1 MQEHARMMAA
11 ISAAQAAGGVCVLV
25 TVVGTRGS
33 SYRSPGARMLILPD
47 GSRVGA
53 VSGGCL
59 EGELCR
65 RAHWWTSESPS
76 VLKTFDT
83 STQEENEGF
92 GLGCGGGID
101 LLLERLPSAGHGTHP
116 LLVQQRVTESR
127 HVEALA
133 VVVEATATS
142 GLRVGER
149 FGLGDVEQHPEITA
163 QLKRSVE
170 IGYSFT
176 AELRE
181 GSLAGC
187 RVFVEWL
194 VPPVQLLVC
203 GAGMD
208 AQPMVAQAA
217 ALGWSVVVL
226 DQRADFARASR
237 FPDAA
242 GVIVAKDAA
251 ACNGLRLDDRSAAIV
266 MSHSFAQDTFFL
278 ESLLQQPLGYLGV
291 LGSRRRTLDL
301 LARLGRDAMPPEL
314 HAPAGL
320 DIGAETPEQIALS
333 ILSEVQ
339 ACLARRHGGALRERD
354 GSIHGRE
361 LQGRELQGRE
371 LDGRESRGGDA
382 RDVADEPW
390 RMPNSSGCGLL

>member
-1 MQEHARMMAA
+1 MMAA
-11 ISAAQAAGGVCVLV
+11 YSAVQAAGGVCVLV

-47 GSRVGA
+47 GSRIGA

-65 RAHWWTSESPS
+65 RAHWWTSESPA

-83 STQEENEGF
+83 STQEDNEGF

-101 LLLERLPSAGHGTHP
+101 LLLERLTRDEAISERLERDAGATHP
-116 LLVQQRVTESR
+116 LLAQQHVTESR
-127 HVEALA
+127 AARAVA
-133 VVVEATATS
+133 VVLEPTAAS
-142 GLRVGER
+142 SFRVGER
-149 FGLGDVEQHPEITA
+149 FALDGVPQYPEMAGL
-163 QLKRSVE
+163 LRSCVE

-181 GSLAGC
+181 GVLAGC
-187 RVFVEWL
+187 RVFFESL
-194 VPPVQLLVC
+194 APPVQLVVC
-203 GAGMD
+203 GAGTD
-208 AQPMVAQAA
+208 AQPVVAQAA

-226 DQRADFARASR
+226 DQRADFARESR

-242 GVIVAKDAA
+242 SVIVAKDAA
-251 ACNGLRLDDRSAAIV
+251 ALDGLRLDGRTAAIV

-278 ESLLQQPLGYLGV
+278 ESLLRQPLGYLGV

-301 LARLGRDAMPPEL
+301 LARLGRDAMPPAV

-333 ILSEVQ
+333 ILSEIQ
-339 ACLARRHGGALRERD
+339 ATFAGRPGGALRDRD

-361 LQGRELQGRE
+361 LH
-371 LDGRESRGGDA
+371 GGD
-382 RDVADEPW
+382 EPL
-390 RMPNSSGCGLL
+390 RVQRSGECGLL

>member
-11 ISAAQAAGGVCVLV
+11 WRDAGGVCVLA

-47 GSRVGA
+47 GSRIGA

-65 RAHWWTSESPS
+65 RAHWWTSESPA

-83 STQEENEGF
+83 STQEDNEGF

-101 LLLERLPSAGHGTHP
+101 LLLERLPSAIDGDTSAAGARARDGEPRGCGAGVGTRGDRVFRASGGSAVCAGECAAVSGGDRDCSSV
-116 LLVQQRVTESR
+116 LLET
-127 HVEALA
+127 
-133 VVVEATATS
+133 
-142 GLRVGER
+142 
-149 FGLGDVEQHPEITA
+149 
-163 QLKRSVE
+163 
-170 IGYSFT
+170 GYSFS
-176 AELRE
+176 AELRD
-181 GSLAGC
+181 GVLAGC
-187 RVFVEWL
+187 RVFFESL
-194 VPPVQLLVC
+194 TPPVQMLVC
-203 GAGMD
+203 GAGTD

-226 DQRADFARASR
+226 DQRADFARATR
-237 FPDAA
+237 FPEA
-242 GVIVAKDAA
+242 GRVIVAKDAA
-251 ACNGLRLDDRSAAIV
+251 ALDGLRLDCRTAAVV

-278 ESLLQQPLGYLGV
+278 ESLLRQPLGYLGV
-291 LGSRRRTLDL
+291 LGARRRTLDL
-301 LARLGRDAMPPEL
+301 LARLGRDAMPAEL

-339 ACLARRHGGALRERD
+339 ATFAHRAGGALRARD

-361 LQGRELQGRE
+361 LRGDHSD
-371 LDGRESRGGDA
+371 DGAERVLPV
-382 RDVADEPW
+382 RD
-390 RMPNSSGCGLL
+390 CGLQ

>member
-11 ISAAQAAGGVCVLV
+11 YSAVQASGGVCVLA

-47 GSRVGA
+47 GSRIGA

-65 RAHWWTSESPS
+65 RAHWWTSESPA
-76 VLKTFDT
+76 VMKTFDT
-83 STQEENEGF
+83 STQEDNEGF

-101 LLLERLPSAGHGTHP
+101 LLLERLDRDASETHP
-116 LLVQQRVTESR
+116 LLAQQRVTESR
-127 HVEALA
+127 EAVALA
-133 VVVEATATS
+133 VVLEATAAS

-149 FGLGDVEQHPEITA
+149 FALANVQQHLEQQYPEVAT
-163 QLKRSVE
+163 LLRRSME
-170 IGYSFT
+170 ICYSFT
-176 AELRE
+176 AVLRE
-181 GSLAGC
+181 GRLAGC

-194 VPPVQLLVC
+194 APPVQLLVC
-203 GAGMD
+203 GAGTD
-208 AQPMVAQAA
+208 AQPVVTQAA

-226 DQRADFARASR
+226 DQRADFARESR
-237 FPDAA
+237 FPEAER
-242 GVIVAKDAA
+242 VIAVRDVVALD
-251 ACNGLRLDDRSAAIV
+251 GLRLDARTAAIV

-278 ESLLQQPLGYLGV
+278 ESLLQHPLGYLGV
-291 LGSRRRTLDL
+291 LGARRRTLDL
-301 LARLGRDAMPPEL
+301 LARLGRDAVPPGL

-339 ACLARRHGGALRERD
+339 ATFAKRRGGALCERD
-354 GSIHGRE
+354 GSIHTRE
-361 LQGRELQGRE
+361 HHWEH
-371 LDGRESRGGDA
+371 DRESRGNEDRQEAGGGFPFRPA
-382 RDVADEPW
+382 P
-390 RMPNSSGCGLL
+390 GCGLL

>member
-11 ISAAQAAGGVCVLV
+11 FSAVQAAGGVCVLV

-47 GSRVGA
+47 GSRIGA

-65 RAHWWTSESPS
+65 RAHWWTSESPAA
-76 VLKTFDT
+76 LKTFDT
-83 STQEENEGF
+83 STQEDNEGF
-92 GLGCGGGID
+92 GLGCGGGIN
-101 LLLERLPSAGHGTHP
+101 LLLERVPGVADTTHP
-116 LLVQQRVTESR
+116 LLAQQRVTESR
-127 HVEALA
+127 AAAAVA
-133 VVVEATATS
+133 VVLEPTTAS

-149 FGLGDVEQHPEITA
+149 FALDGAHQYPEMTTLLERA
-163 QLKRSVE
+163 LA

-181 GSLAGC
+181 GALAGC
-187 RVFVEWL
+187 RVFFESL
-194 VPPVQLLVC
+194 APPVQLVVC
-203 GAGMD
+203 GAGTD
-208 AQPMVAQAA
+208 AQPVVAQAA
-217 ALGWSVVVL
+217 ALGWNVVVL
-226 DQRADFARASR
+226 DQRADFARVAR
-237 FPDAA
+237 FPEAA

-251 ACNGLRLDDRSAAIV
+251 DLDRLRLDGRTAAIV
-266 MSHSFAQDTFFL
+266 MSHSFAQDAFFL
-278 ESLLQQPLGYLGV
+278 ESLLAQPLGYLGV

-301 LARLGRDAMPPEL
+301 LARLGRDTMPPDL

-333 ILSEVQ
+333 ILSEIQ
-339 ACLARRHGGALRERD
+339 ANFARRAGGALRERD

-361 LQGRELQGRE
+361 LH
-371 LDGRESRGGDA
+371 GGDEREA
-382 RDVADEPW
+382 ADEPS
-390 RMPNSSGCGLL
+390 RRLSSGECGLL

>member
-1 MQEHARMMAA
+1 MMAA
-11 ISAAQAAGGVCVLV
+11 WKGAVGECVLV

-47 GSRVGA
+47 GSRIGA

-65 RAHWWTSESPS
+65 RAHWWTSESPA

-83 STQEENEGF
+83 STQEDNEGF

-101 LLLERLPSAGHGTHP
+101 LLLERLDRGATATHP
-116 LLVQQRVTESR
+116 LLAQAYVTESR
-127 HVEALA
+127 EAGALA
-133 VVVEATATS
+133 VVLDATAGS

-149 FGLGDVEQHPEITA
+149 FAQENAREYPEIG
-163 QLKRSVE
+163 QLLRRCVAT
-170 IGYSFT
+170 GYSFA

-181 GSLAGC
+181 GALAGC
-187 RVFVEWL
+187 RLFFESL
-194 VPPVQLLVC
+194 TPPVQLLVC
-203 GAGMD
+203 GAGTD
-208 AQPMVAQAA
+208 AEPVVVQAA

-226 DQRADFARASR
+226 DQRADFARATR
-237 FPDAA
+237 FPKAG
-242 GVIVAKDAA
+242 GVIVARDAA
-251 ACNGLRLDDRSAAIV
+251 ALDGVRLDARTAAIV

-278 ESLLQQPLGYLGV
+278 EWLLAQPLGYLGV

-301 LARLGRDAMPPEL
+301 LARLGHDAMPAEV

-339 ACLARRHGGALRERD
+339 ATFARRPGGALRERA
-354 GSIHGRE
+354 GSIHARELHGRE
-361 LQGRELQGRE
+361 LRE
-371 LDGRESRGGDA
+371 GD
-382 RDVADEPW
+382 RDQQFPVRD
-390 RMPNSSGCGLL
+390 CGLA

>member
-1 MQEHARMMAA
+1 MMAA
-11 ISAAQAAGGVCVLV
+11 FSAAQATGGVCVLV

-47 GSRVGA
+47 GSRIGA

-65 RAHWWTSESPS
+65 RAHWWTSASPS
-76 VLKTFDT
+76 VLKSFDT
-83 STQEENEGF
+83 STQEDNEGF

-101 LLLERLPSAGHGTHP
+101 LLLERLPSVADATHP
-116 LLVQQRVTESR
+116 LLAQQRVTESR
-127 HVEALA
+127 KSAALA

-142 GLRVGER
+142 GLRRGER
-149 FGLGDVEQHPEITA
+149 FALGDVEQHPEIAA
-163 QLKRSVE
+163 QLKRSEE
-170 IGYSFT
+170 IGCSFT

-208 AQPMVAQAA
+208 AQPVVAQAA

-226 DQRADFARASR
+226 DQRADFARESR
-237 FPDAA
+237 FPDA
-242 GVIVAKDAA
+242 VRVLVAKDGA
-251 ACNGLRLDDRSAAIV
+251 ACAGLRLDDRTAAIV

-278 ESLLQQPLGYLGV
+278 ESLLKQPLGYLGV

-301 LARLGRDAMPPEL
+301 LARVGCDAMPPGL

-361 LQGRELQGRE
+361 VQGREVQDRE
-371 LDGRESRGGDA
+371 FSTSNDPAGWQRPHSCAFRT
-382 RDVADEPW
+382 
-390 RMPNSSGCGLL
+390 

>member
-1 MQEHARMMAA
+1 MQEHTRMMAA
-11 ISAAQAAGGVCVLV
+11 WKGTGGVCVLA

-47 GSRVGA
+47 GARIGA

-65 RAHWWTSESPS
+65 RAHWWTSESPA

-83 STQEENEGF
+83 STQDDNEGF

-101 LLLERLPSAGHGTHP
+101 LLLERMPSEATAAHP
-116 LLVQQRVTESR
+116 LLAQQRVTESR
-127 HVEALA
+127 EAAALA
-133 VVVEATATS
+133 VVLEATASS

-149 FGLGDVEQHPEITA
+149 FAREDVQRYPEIGA
-163 QLKRSVE
+163 LLERVVE

-176 AELRE
+176 AELGE
-181 GSLAGC
+181 GALAGC
-187 RVFVEWL
+187 RVFFESL
-194 VPPVQLLVC
+194 TPPEQMLVC

-208 AQPMVAQAA
+208 AQPVVAQAA

-226 DQRADFARASR
+226 DQRADFARATR
-237 FPDAA
+237 FPEAA
-242 GVIVAKDAA
+242 RVIAAKDAA
-251 ACNGLRLDDRSAAIV
+251 ALSGLRLDARTAAIV

-278 ESLLQQPLGYLGV
+278 ESLLAQPLGYLGV

-301 LARLGRDAMPPEL
+301 LARLGRDAMPAEL

-339 ACLARRHGGALRERD
+339 ATFAGRPGGALRERD

-361 LQGRELQGRE
+361 L
-371 LDGRESRGGDA
+371 RGEA
-382 RDVADEPW
+382 RDAADEPA
-390 RMPNSSGCGLL
+390 RIRTSNDCGLL

>member
-1 MQEHARMMAA
+1 MQEHTRMMAA
-11 ISAAQAAGGVCVLV
+11 WKGAGGVCVLA

-47 GSRVGA
+47 GARIGA

-65 RAHWWTSESPS
+65 RAHWWTSESPA

-83 STQEENEGF
+83 STQDDNEGF

-101 LLLERLPSAGHGTHP
+101 LLLERLPSEATATHP
-116 LLVQQRVTESR
+116 LLAQQRVTESR
-127 HVEALA
+127 EAAALA
-133 VVVEATATS
+133 VVLEATASS

-149 FGLGDVEQHPEITA
+149 FAPEDVQRYPEIGA
-163 QLKRSVE
+163 LLERAVE

-181 GSLAGC
+181 GALAGC
-187 RVFVEWL
+187 RVFFESL
-194 VPPVQLLVC
+194 TPPVQMLVC

-208 AQPMVAQAA
+208 AQPVVAQAA

-226 DQRADFARASR
+226 DQRADFARATR
-237 FPDAA
+237 FPEAA
-242 GVIVAKDAA
+242 RVIAAKDAA
-251 ACNGLRLDDRSAAIV
+251 ALYDLRLDARTAAIV

-278 ESLLQQPLGYLGV
+278 ESLLAQPLGYLGV

-301 LARLGRDAMPPEL
+301 LARLGRDAMPAEL

-339 ACLARRHGGALRERD
+339 ATFAGRPGGALRERD

-361 LQGRELQGRE
+361 LNR
-371 LDGRESRGGDA
+371 DNDIDA
-382 RDVADEPW
+382 DVRAHPVRD
-390 RMPNSSGCGLL
+390 CGLL

>member
-11 ISAAQAAGGVCVLV
+11 FSAAQASGGVCVLV

-47 GSRVGA
+47 GSRIGA

-65 RAHWWTSESPS
+65 RAHWWTSESPA

-83 STQEENEGF
+83 STQEDNEGF

-101 LLLERLPSAGHGTHP
+101 LLLERISGAGIADATHP
-116 LLVQQRVTESR
+116 LLAQQRVIESR
-127 HVEALA
+127 EAAALA
-133 VVVEATATS
+133 VVVEATTTS

-149 FGLGDVEQHPEITA
+149 FALDDVQQYPELTGLLRRCI
-163 QLKRSVE
+163 E

-181 GSLAGC
+181 GALAGC
-187 RVFVEWL
+187 RVFLEWL
-194 VPPVQLLVC
+194 TPPVQLVVC
-203 GAGMD
+203 GAGTD
-208 AQPMVAQAA
+208 AQPVVAQAA
-217 ALGWSVVVL
+217 GLGWSVVVL
-226 DQRADFARASR
+226 DQRADFARESR
-237 FPDAA
+237 FPEAA
-242 GVIVAKDAA
+242 RVIVAKDAA
-251 ACNGLRLDDRSAAIV
+251 ALHGLRLDGRTAAIV

-278 ESLLQQPLGYLGV
+278 ESLLTQPLGYLGV

-301 LARLGRDAMPPEL
+301 LARLGRDTMPPAL

-333 ILSEVQ
+333 ILSEIQ
-339 ACLARRHGGALRERD
+339 ATFARRAGGALRDRD

-361 LQGRELQGRE
+361 I
-371 LDGRESRGGDA
+371 
-382 RDVADEPW
+382 RDDTVDEPL
-390 RMPNSSGCGLL
+390 RVQTSTDCGLL

>member
-11 ISAAQAAGGVCVLV
+11 VSAAQATGGVCVLV

-47 GSRVGA
+47 GSRIGA

-83 STQEENEGF
+83 STQEDNEGF

-101 LLLERLPSAGHGTHP
+101 LLLERLPSAAADATHP

-127 HVEALA
+127 EAAALA
-133 VVVEATATS
+133 VVVQATATS

-149 FGLGDVEQHPEITA
+149 FALGNVEPHAEIA
-163 QLKRSVE
+163 VQLKRSAE
-170 IGYSFT
+170 IGYSFP

-208 AQPMVAQAA
+208 AQPVVAQAT

-226 DQRADFARASR
+226 DQRVDFARESR
-237 FPDAA
+237 FPDAV

-251 ACNGLRLDDRSAAIV
+251 ACNNLRLDDRSAAIV
-266 MSHSFAQDTFFL
+266 MSHSFVQDTFFL
-278 ESLLQQPLGYLGV
+278 EWLLQQPLGYLGV

-339 ACLARRHGGALRERD
+339 ACLAQRHGGALRERD

-361 LQGRELQGRE
+361 LH
-371 LDGRESRGGDA
+371 GRESRGS
-382 RDVADEPW
+382 DVADEPW
-390 RMPNSSGCGLL
+390 RVPSSSGCGLF

>member
-11 ISAAQAAGGVCVLV
+11 WKDAGGVCVLA

-47 GSRVGA
+47 GSRIGA

-65 RAHWWTSESPS
+65 RAHWWTSESPA

-83 STQEENEGF
+83 SAQEDNEGF
-92 GLGCGGGID
+92 GLGCGGETD
-101 LLLERLPSAGHGTHP
+101 LLLGLVEQCDAETHP
-116 LLVQQRVTESR
+116 LLAQERVTASR
-127 HVEALA
+127 VAAPLA
-133 VVVEATATS
+133 VVLEATAAS

-149 FGLGDVEQHPEITA
+149 FARDNAQQYPEIA
-163 QLKRSVE
+163 ALLARAVE

-181 GSLAGC
+181 GALAGC
-187 RVFVEWL
+187 RVFFESL
-194 VPPVQLLVC
+194 TPPAQMVVC
-203 GAGMD
+203 GAGTD
-208 AQPMVAQAA
+208 AQPVVTQAA

-226 DQRADFARASR
+226 DQRADFARESR
-237 FPDAA
+237 FPDADH
-242 GVIVAKDAA
+242 VIAARDVAALD
-251 ACNGLRLDDRSAAIV
+251 GLRLDARTAAIV

-278 ESLLQQPLGYLGV
+278 ESLLQHPLGYLGV
-291 LGSRRRTLDL
+291 LGARRRTLDV
-301 LARLGRDAMPPEL
+301 LAGLGRDAMPPGL

-339 ACLARRHGGALRERD
+339 ATVAKRHGGALRDRD

-361 LQGRELQGRE
+361 L
-371 LDGRESRGGDA
+371 RGDHSY
-382 RDVADEPW
+382 ET
-390 RMPNSSGCGLL
+390 